1 VIPKGK
7 LGHIKPNMTHIKTPE
22 IVESAKDSTQMLS
35 LDIEG
40 MHCSSCALLI
50 EKSLSK
56 VSGVQHANVNFSSS
70 QALVKVDPSISQAD
84 LLKAV
89 ENAGYH

>member
-1 VIPKGK
+1 
-7 LGHIKPNMTHIKTPE
+7 MTKIIT
-22 IVESAKDSTQMLS
+22 

-40 MHCSSCALLI
+40 MHCNSCALLI
-50 EKSLSK
+50 EKSLK
-56 VSGVQHANVNFSSS
+56 RVSGVQHANVNFSSS

-89 ENAGYH
+89 ENA